1 LLQKK
6 HRVVKSGI
14 YASLLI
20 FFWCL
25 LSCVKQENHVI
36 SECDKSTIYENFKFS
51 DQSFLWIKN
60 TIGDTL
66 HFENEDKQLKSIVL
80 KEIINSLGQ
89 KNVLLRQCKQDTHKL
104 KETIYYLNFKD
115 YVFEDINGL
124 FRIVLRL
131 QPLIDDT
138 DETSLKVADLLSFHI
153 KFSINEFDQRLMEI
167 ITWQRDYPFNLNSP
181 LQFAQ
186 IDLLTK
192 VFYQVYLNTNDKES
206 NQIYYSRSHG
216 FVGLKFIDEKLFV
229 KI

>member
-6 HRVVKSGI
+6 HRIVKSGI

-20 FFWCL
+20 FLWCL

-66 HFENEDKQLKSIVL
+66 HFENEDKQRKSIVL
-80 KEIINSLGQ
+80 K
-89 KNVLLRQCKQDTHKL
+89 
-104 KETIYYLNFKD
+104 TIYYLNFKD
-115 YVFEDINGL
+115 FIFEDVNGL

-186 IDLLTK
+186 IDLLSK
-192 VFYQVYLNTNDKES
+192 VFYQV
-206 NQIYYSRSHG
+206 RSHG